1 MNRWINQKRTFNGL
15 LVLCSCFV
23 ATGFADDVT
32 SDDVIVDGS
41 LGVGLDSTSGQDFGF
56 DTLRLKENNLRIHFD
71 DSSSVGSFPNNDWR
85 IAINDSAN
93 GGDNYF
99 AIEDATAAS
108 TPFRIEA
115 GAPDNALRVAKDGD
129 VVIGSDTNTF
139 PTAKLYVEGTG
150 YFQGDLEVGS
160 SRALK
165 EAITDLDPRSA
176 LDALEGME
184 PVRFRYK
191 NTTNEKLGF
200 IAEDV
205 PELVA
210 SENRKS
216 LSPMDFIAVLTSV
229 VQQQQDEIAELRA
242 RLDKVEQDA
251 PPSPER
257 EDR

>member
-1 MNRWINQKRTFNGL
+1 MI
-15 LVLCSCFV
+15 
-23 ATGFADDVT
+23 AAAHADDT
-32 SDDVIVDGS
+32 TLDDVIVSGS
-41 LGVGLDSTSGQDFGF
+41 LGIGIDSQSGLNFGF
-56 DTLRLKENNLRIHFD
+56 DTMRLRENNLRIHFED
-71 DSSSVGSFPNNDWR
+71 TSASAAFPGNDWR
-85 IAINDSAN
+85 IIINDTLN

-99 AIEDATAAS
+99 AIEDATAA
-108 TPFRIEA
+108 TIPFRIEA
-115 GAPDNALRVAKDGD
+115 GAPGDAIRVAKDGD

-160 SRALK
+160 SRDLK
-165 EAITDLDPRSA
+165 EAITELDPADARGA
-176 LDALEGME
+176 LDQME

-210 SENRKS
+210 SESRKS

-229 VQQQQDEIAELRA
+229 VQQQQDEIAALKT
-242 RLDKVEQDA
+242 RLEKI
-251 PPSPER
+251 ER
-257 EDR
+257 GDTLPRQER